1 MKEGQVE
8 AKIDTKVNEP
18 IKKEIKAVIV
28 LKKQND
34 DQVLPMKV
42 KRSSSGK
49 NSLSKMLLK
58 ADCND
63 ALLKPALKPAS
74 ASKSVLHSKVPTP
87 SLKVT
92 FND

>member
-1 MKEGQVE
+1 MK
-8 AKIDTKVNEP
+8 I
-18 IKKEIKAVIV
+18 
-28 LKKQND
+28 
-34 DQVLPMKV
+34 

-49 NSLSKMLLK
+49 NSLSKIPLK
-58 ADCND
+58 ADSHD
-63 ALLKPALKPAS
+63 GMLKPALKPAT

>member
-1 MKEGQVE
+1 MK
-8 AKIDTKVNEP
+8 I
-18 IKKEIKAVIV
+18 
-28 LKKQND
+28 
-34 DQVLPMKV
+34 

-58 ADCND
+58 ADGPD
-63 ALLKPALKPAS
+63 ALLKPALKPAT
-74 ASKSVLHSKVPTP
+74 ASKSVMDSKVPTP

>member
-1 MKEGQVE
+1 MIVF
-8 AKIDTKVNEP
+8 
-18 IKKEIKAVIV
+18 KKP
-28 LKKQND
+28 ND

-49 NSLSKMLLK
+49 NSLSKILMK
-58 ADCND
+58 AGGND
-63 ALLKPALKPAS
+63 ALLKPALKPTT
-74 ASKSVLHSKVPTP
+74 ASKSVLDSKVPTS